1 MKVKQKDI
9 LEILKPY
16 SMEVTTPGNISN
28 KIRINEFLFNCIE
41 LYKKKTRAVNVKY
54 QKESEA

>member
-16 SMEVTTPGNISN
+16 SMEVITPGNNSR
-28 KIRINEFLFNCIE
+28 KINVNEFLFTCIE
-41 LYKKKTRAVNVKY
+41 IYKKRIKAVNVKY
-54 QKESEA
+54 IVEYE